1 MIVRDRPRPSL
12 IKIVLERPSSLSVL
26 ERPRASLVVVG
37 RRWSSLVVVGRPSSS
52 LLVLRRLCRHLS
64 SSFFIFLHLP
74 FIFRS
79 SSVHLPFIFL
89 RRLSVVVLHS
99 SPSFINQET
108 KKSVEAVIQSVS
120 ASCLFA
126 DRSIDRSIDDQQ
138 RTTTAGGW
146 RTAAEIINPSIHQ
159 KPSIC
164 IQAHTP
170 THPPTHSLSI
180 YRNLQ
185 TRVEERTPL
194 TLTACH
200 VNSNSD
206 SVLWIDHTCAI

>member
-1 MIVRDRPRPSL
+1 M
-12 IKIVLERPSSLSVL
+12 SVL
-26 ERPRASLVVVG
+26 E
-37 RRWSSLVVVGRPSSS
+37 RRWSSLVVVGRRWLS
-52 LLVLRRLCRHLS
+52 LVVLRRRW
-64 SSFFIFLHLP
+64 SSFVVCVVIFLHLP
-74 FIFRS
+74 SSSFIFRS

-108 KKSVEAVIQSVS
+108 KKSVEAVLKSVS
-120 ASCLFA
+120 TSCLFA

-170 THPPTHSLSI
+170 THPPTH
-180 YRNLQ
+180 N
-185 TRVEERTPL
+185 PL
-194 TLTACH
+194 TFDLQKSANQSGGENTAHAYRLPCKFKF
-200 VNSNSD
+200 
-206 SVLWIDHTCAI
+206 